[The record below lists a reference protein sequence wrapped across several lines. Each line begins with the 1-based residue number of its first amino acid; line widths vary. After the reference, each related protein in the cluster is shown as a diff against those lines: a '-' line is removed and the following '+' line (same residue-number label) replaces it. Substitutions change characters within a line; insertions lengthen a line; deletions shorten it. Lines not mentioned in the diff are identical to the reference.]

1 MAHYN
6 SSMLVTATP
15 LTPADSKRLDAEDA
29 ARALETIQQ
38 TLENLSDAAAT
49 APALDVYS
57 TVSQAKSAT
66 TPQDLRGIVAQ
77 LHPADLAYVLEA
89 LPLEDRQIVWALVRQ
104 TPATHDEGDV
114 LLEVNDAV
122 RETLIEDMSRAELV
136 HAVAELE
143 ADEVADLAPDLPRDV
158 VEEVASAMTLEERE
172 QLRAA
177 MSYPEDSV
185 GARMDFDMVTIRDDV
200 SLEVVLRYLRRFEA
214 LPAQT
219 DQVFVVDR
227 EERFKGSLPLDVL
240 LLNEPDTEV
249 AQVLRSD
256 VLVLNAIDE
265 VSEAAQAFERYDLVS
280 APVVDAAGRLI
291 GRLTIEQV
299 VDIIREESEEQALS
313 NAGLR
318 EEEDVFAGLWDSLLN
333 RGPWLLLN
341 LVTAS
346 FAAFVA
352 SRFEGTVEQIVML
365 AFLMSIVAGI
375 AGNSGN
381 QTMTLLIR
389 SLALGQVTAGNLR
402 RLVQKEL
409 AVTAA
414 MGVLGGAVAGL
425 FAWGISRRF
434 DLGVVMMAAVFINLL
449 VGAAIGIVVPIV
461 RERWGKDPALG
472 SSVLLTFA
480 TDTLGFLI
488 FLGLATV
495 FLL

>member
-1 MAHYN
+1 MQEARSVLEAIQN
-6 SSMLVTATP
+6 
-15 LTPADSKRLDAEDA
+15 KRLDAEDA
-29 ARALETIQQ
+29 ARALEEVHHVLAQ
-38 TLENLSDAAAT
+38 LETMIDSE
-49 APALDVYS
+49 
-57 TVSQAKSAT
+57 VSEIPT
-66 TPQDLRGIVAQ
+66 TPHVSSVELRRVIAD

-89 LPLEDRQIVWALVRQ
+89 LPLEERQTVWALVRQ
-104 TPATHDEGDV
+104 SPATHDEGDV

-122 RETLIEDMSRAELV
+122 RESLIEDMSRAELV
-136 HAVAELE
+136 DAVAELE

-214 LPAQT
+214 LPPQT

-227 EERFKGSLPLDVL
+227 DERFKGSLPLDVL

-249 AQVLRSD
+249 AHVLRTD

-291 GRLTIEQV
+291 GRLTIEEV
-299 VDIIREESEEQALS
+299 VDIIREEGEEQALS

-318 EEEDVFAGLWDSLLN
+318 EEEDVFAGLWDSLIN

-341 LVTAS
+341 LFTAS

-389 SLALGQVTAGNLR
+389 SLALGQVTSGNLR

-409 AVTAA
+409 AVTFV
-414 MGVLGGAVAGL
+414 MGAVGGSVAGL
-425 FAWGISRRF
+425 FAWAISKRF
-434 DLGVVMMAAVFINLL
+434 DLGLVMMAAVLINLI
-449 VGAAIGIVVPIV
+449 VGAVIGIVVPVV
-461 RERWGKDPALG
+461 RERLGKDPALG

>member
-1 MAHYN
+1 
-6 SSMLVTATP
+6 
-15 LTPADSKRLDAEDA
+15 
-29 ARALETIQQ
+29 
-38 TLENLSDAAAT
+38 
-49 APALDVYS
+49 
-57 TVSQAKSAT
+57 
-66 TPQDLRGIVAQ
+66 
-77 LHPADLAYVLEA
+77 
-89 LPLEDRQIVWALVRQ
+89 
-104 TPATHDEGDV
+104 
-114 LLEVNDAV
+114 
-122 RETLIEDMSRAELV
+122 
-136 HAVAELE
+136 
-143 ADEVADLAPDLPRDV
+143 
-158 VEEVASAMTLEERE
+158 
-172 QLRAA
+172 
-177 MSYPEDSV
+177 
-185 GARMDFDMVTIRDDV
+185 
-200 SLEVVLRYLRRFEA
+200 
-214 LPAQT
+214 
-219 DQVFVVDR
+219 
-227 EERFKGSLPLDVL
+227 
-240 LLNEPDTEV
+240 
-249 AQVLRSD
+249 

-299 VDIIREESEEQALS
+299 VDIIREEGEEQALS

-341 LVTAS
+341 LFTAS

-389 SLALGQVTAGNLR
+389 SLALGQVTSGNLR

-409 AVTAA
+409 AVTAV
-414 MGVLGGAVAGL
+414 MGAVGGAVAGL

-434 DLGVVMMAAVFINLL
+434 DLGVVMMAAVVINLL
-449 VGAAIGIVVPIV
+449 VGAVVGILVPIV
-461 RERWGKDPALG
+461 RERLGKDPALG

-488 FLGLATV
+488 FLGLATA

>member
-1 MAHYN
+1 MVQELA
-6 SSMLVTATP
+6 
-15 LTPADSKRLDAEDA
+15 KRLDAEDA
-29 ARALETIQQ
+29 ARALEQVQIRLAQAAYAPPSTFLSAADLPSEQQ
-38 TLENLSDAAAT
+38 VHDRI
-49 APALDVYS
+49 
-57 TVSQAKSAT
+57 
-66 TPQDLRGIVAQ
+66 DLRGYIAD
-77 LHPADLAYVLEA
+77 LHPADLAYVLEG
-89 LPLEDRQIVWALVRQ
+89 LPLAERQAVWAIVRQ
-104 TPATHDEGDV
+104 APATHDEGDV

-136 HAVAELE
+136 DAVAELE

-158 VEEVASAMTLEERE
+158 VEEVASSMDLEERE

-177 MSYPEDSV
+177 MSYPEASV

-200 SLEVVLRYLRRFEA
+200 TLEVVLRYLRRFDA
-214 LPAQT
+214 LPTQT

-227 EERFKGSLPLDVL
+227 DEVFKGSLPLSTL
-240 LLNEPDTEV
+240 LISEPDTQV
-249 AQVLRSD
+249 AMVLRTD
-256 VLVLNAIDE
+256 VLVLGAIDGIAD
-265 VSEAAQAFERYDLVS
+265 AAQAFERYDLVS

-299 VDIIREESEEQALS
+299 VDVIREESEEQVLS

-318 EEEDVFAGLWDSLLN
+318 EEEDAFAGLWDSLKN

-341 LVTAS
+341 LCTAS

-352 SRFEGTVEQIVML
+352 SRFETTVEHIVML

-375 AGNSGN
+375 GGNSGN

-389 SLALGQVTAGNLR
+389 GLALGQVTAGNLR

-409 AVTAA
+409 LVTLA
-414 MGVLGGAVAGL
+414 MGLLGGAVAGL
-425 FAWGISRRF
+425 FAWGISKRF
-434 DLGVVMMAAVFINLL
+434 DLGVVMMAAMVLNLL
-449 VGAAIGIVVPIV
+449 VGAAIGITVPIV
-461 RERWGKDPALG
+461 RERMGKDPALG

-488 FLGLATV
+488 FLGLASL